1 MPENNDLNNEQSV
14 TAQDLNSAGSV
25 AQQDLQDQSVNDQ
38 TQDGKLADGT
48 DENKTV
54 PYAKLKEAADAR
66 KVAEE
71 ATAHAQRELELLQ
84 ANMQG
89 QQQGQQQN
97 AQQQQPGST
106 FEQAMQQLGLTDD
119 DLFGENVRKVNV
131 LVGQLNAA
139 NSQVQNTVQANM
151 QFANTKPDFS
161 QVVGS
166 VNPMTGAIPMLS
178 KEAAEILQKK
188 PHLANASYQAVYEEI
203 IRDREFTQF
212 QAIAAAE
219 KEHLVRQGV
228 DADTLP
234 LGGSAAGGGTG
245 GDNQTPQMLS
255 REQSNDIR
263 QRIANGET
271 V

>member
-1 MPENNDLNNEQSV
+1 MENNDLNNAQAV
-14 TAQDLNSAGSV
+14 TEQDLNSAGSV
-25 AQQDLQDQSVNDQ
+25 AQQDLTDQSVNDQ

-66 KVAEE
+66 KIAEE

-89 QQQGQQQN
+89 QQQATQQQT
-97 AQQQQPGST
+97 QQPGST

-119 DLFGENVRKVNV
+119 DLFGENVRKVNI
-131 LVGQLNAA
+131 LAGQLDAA
-139 NSQVQNTVQANM
+139 NSQVQNTVNANM
-151 QFANTKPDFS
+151 QFVNTHPDFS

-166 VNPMTGAIPMLS
+166 VNPSTGQVMSLS
-178 KEAAEILQKK
+178 QEAMAILQKK
-188 PHLANASYQAVYEEI
+188 PYLANASYEAVYSEVI
-203 IRDREFTQF
+203 QARQFKEFETV
-212 QAIAAAE
+212 AAAE
-219 KEHLVRQGV
+219 KEHLVRAGV

-245 GDNQTPQMLS
+245 GDNQTQQMMS
-255 REQSNDIR
+255 REAQQEILR
-263 QRIANGET
+263 KLANNEA